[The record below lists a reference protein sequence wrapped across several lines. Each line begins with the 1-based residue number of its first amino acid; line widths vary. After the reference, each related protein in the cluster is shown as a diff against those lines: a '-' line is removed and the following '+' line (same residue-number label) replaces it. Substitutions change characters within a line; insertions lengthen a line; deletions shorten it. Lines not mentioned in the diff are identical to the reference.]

1 MINNMLKKI
10 KKPDEYRIG
19 YEFVELAEDIQKL
32 RKAKLMLQHNISR
45 EKVCKYTILEPKEI
59 NILDNSLNQRE
70 KILNQIPD
78 ITKRYLDYGYVYVEK
93 IIVKKMIEDTCTN
106 QEIQE
111 FVNLTEDYINK
122 RRLKTFP
129 FFSWHFGGTEKTVGL
144 ARWTTVEEEANYN
157 HANVFD
163 LAKAIEQTSLEDI
176 TFEDVKKVITTSDQD
191 GFLYNDALYVITNEQ
206 KEALINYNTNNKIK
220 KEKAQLTE
228 EIYYYKKVIKE
239 CENHKLYH
247 KEDIEKIKKQYNN
260 IHNEGGEGYIPHFY
274 TYEEYEYAKK
284 LLSKLLKKED
294 KNE

>member
-1 MINNMLKKI
+1 MLNKI

-45 EKVCKYTILEPKEI
+45 EKVCKYTTLEPKEI
-59 NILDNSLNQRE
+59 HILDDSLNQRE
-70 KILNQIPD
+70 EILNQIPD
-78 ITKRYLDYGYVYVEK
+78 IIKGYLNYGYNYVDK
-93 IIVKKMIEDTCTN
+93 IIVKKMIEDNCTN

-129 FFSWHFGGTEKTVGL
+129 FFSWHFGGTDKTVGL
-144 ARWTTVEEEANYN
+144 ARWATVEEEANYN

-163 LAKAIEQTSLEDI
+163 LAKAIEQTPLEDI
-176 TFEDVKKVITTSDQD
+176 TFEDVQKVITASDND

-206 KEALINYNTNNKIK
+206 KEALLNYNTKEILEKENKQIN
-220 KEKAQLTE
+220 
-228 EIYYYKKVIKE
+228 YYKELIKNIE
-239 CENHKLYH
+239 KHKLYH
-247 KEDIEKIKKQYNN
+247 AQDVRKMKKQYND

-274 TYEEYEYAKK
+274 TFEEYEYAKK
-284 LLSKLLKKED
+284 QLAKLIKMTYNKLRKFNSKR
-294 KNE
+294 

>member
-1 MINNMLKKI
+1 MLNKI

-45 EKVCKYTILEPKEI
+45 EKVCKYTTLEPKEI
-59 NILDNSLNQRE
+59 HILDDSLNQRE
-70 KILNQIPD
+70 EILNQIPD
-78 ITKRYLDYGYVYVEK
+78 IIKGYLNYGYNYVDK
-93 IIVKKMIEDTCTN
+93 IIVKKMIEDNCTN

-129 FFSWHFGGTEKTVGL
+129 FFSWHFGGTDKTVGL
-144 ARWTTVEEEANYN
+144 ARWATVEEEANYN

-176 TFEDVKKVITTSDQD
+176 TFEDVQKVITASDND

-206 KEALINYNTNNKIK
+206 KEALLNYNTKEILEKENKQIN
-220 KEKAQLTE
+220 
-228 EIYYYKKVIKE
+228 YYKELIKNIE
-239 CENHKLYH
+239 KHKLYH
-247 KEDIEKIKKQYNN
+247 AQDVRKMKKQYND

-274 TYEEYEYAKK
+274 TFEEYEYAKK
-284 LLSKLLKKED
+284 QLAKLIKEQN
-294 KNE
+294 K

>member
-1 MINNMLKKI
+1 MLNKI

-59 NILDNSLNQRE
+59 HILNDSLNQRE
-70 KILNQIPD
+70 EILNQIPD
-78 ITKRYLDYGYVYVEK
+78 IIKGYLNYGYNYVDK
-93 IIVKKMIEDTCTN
+93 IIVKKMIEDNCTN

-129 FFSWHFGGTEKTVGL
+129 FFSWHFGGTDKTVGL
-144 ARWTTVEEEANYN
+144 ARWATVEEEANYN

-163 LAKAIEQTSLEDI
+163 LAKAIEQTPLEDI
-176 TFEDVKKVITTSDQD
+176 TFEDVQKVITASDND

-206 KEALINYNTNNKIK
+206 KEALLNYNTKEILEKENKQIN
-220 KEKAQLTE
+220 
-228 EIYYYKKVIKE
+228 YYKELIKNIE
-239 CENHKLYH
+239 KHKLYH
-247 KEDIEKIKKQYNN
+247 AQDVRKMKKQYND

-274 TYEEYEYAKK
+274 TFEEYEYAKK
-284 LLSKLLKKED
+284 QLAKLIKEQN
-294 KNE
+294 K

>member
-1 MINNMLKKI
+1 MLNKI

-45 EKVCKYTILEPKEI
+45 EKVCKYTTLEPKEI
-59 NILDNSLNQRE
+59 HILDDLLNQRE
-70 KILNQIPD
+70 EILNQIPD
-78 ITKRYLDYGYVYVEK
+78 IIKGYLNYGYNYVDK
-93 IIVKKMIEDTCTN
+93 IIVKKMIENNCTN

-129 FFSWHFGGTEKTVGL
+129 FFSWHFGGTDKTVGL
-144 ARWTTVEEEANYN
+144 ARWATVEEEANYN

-163 LAKAIEQTSLEDI
+163 LAKAIEQTPLEDI
-176 TFEDVKKVITTSDQD
+176 TFEDVQKVITASDND

-206 KEALINYNTNNKIK
+206 KEALLNYNTKEILEKENKQIN
-220 KEKAQLTE
+220 
-228 EIYYYKKVIKE
+228 YYKELIKNIE
-239 CENHKLYH
+239 KHKLYH
-247 KEDIEKIKKQYNN
+247 AQDVRKMKKQYND

-274 TYEEYEYAKK
+274 TFEEYEYAKK
-284 LLSKLLKKED
+284 QLAKLIKEQN
-294 KNE
+294 K

>member
-1 MINNMLKKI
+1 MLKKI

-45 EKVCKYTILEPKEI
+45 EKVCKYTTLEPKEI

-70 KILNQIPD
+70 EILNQIPD

-93 IIVKKMIEDTCTN
+93 IIVKKMIENNCTN
-106 QEIQE
+106 QEIKK

-129 FFSWHFGGTEKTVGL
+129 FFSWHFGGTDKTVGL
-144 ARWTTVEEEANYN
+144 ARWATVEEEANYN

-163 LAKAIEQTSLEDI
+163 LAKAIEKIPLEDI
-176 TFEDVKKVITTSDQD
+176 TFEDVKKVVTTSDND
-191 GFLYNDALYVITNEQ
+191 GFLYNDELYVITNEQ
-206 KEALINYNTNNKIK
+206 KEALLNYNTKEILEKENKQIN
-220 KEKAQLTE
+220 
-228 EIYYYKKVIKE
+228 YYKELIKNIE
-239 CENHKLYH
+239 KHKLYH
-247 KEDIEKIKKQYNN
+247 AKDVEKMKKQYND

-274 TYEEYEYAKK
+274 TFEEYEYVKKQLAKLINK
-284 LLSKLLKKED
+284 R
-294 KNE
+294 N

>member
-1 MINNMLKKI
+1 MLNKI

-45 EKVCKYTILEPKEI
+45 KKVCKYTTLEVTELQVL
-59 NILDNSLNQRE
+59 NDLLNQRE
-70 KILNQIPD
+70 KILSQIPD
-78 ITKRYLDYGYVYVEK
+78 IKKSYLYYGYDYVEK
-93 IIVKKMIEDTCTN
+93 IIVKKMIEDNCTN

-129 FFSWHFGGTEKTVGL
+129 FFSWHFGGTDKTVGL
-144 ARWTTVEEEANYN
+144 ARWATVEEEANYN

-163 LAKAIEQTSLEDI
+163 LAKAIEAIPLEDI
-176 TFEDVKKVITTSDQD
+176 TFEDVQKVITTSDND

-206 KEALINYNTNNKIK
+206 KQALLNYNTKEILEKENKQIN
-220 KEKAQLTE
+220 
-228 EIYYYKKVIKE
+228 YYKELIKNIE
-239 CENHKLYH
+239 KHKLYH
-247 KEDIEKIKKQYNN
+247 AQEVRKMKKQYND

-274 TYEEYEYAKK
+274 TFEEYEYAKK
-284 LLSKLLKKED
+284 QLAKLIKQQNK
-294 KNE
+294 

>member
-1 MINNMLKKI
+1 MLNKI

-45 EKVCKYTILEPKEI
+45 EKVCKYTTLEPKEI
-59 NILDNSLNQRE
+59 HILDNSLNQRE
-70 KILNQIPD
+70 EILNQIPD
-78 ITKRYLDYGYVYVEK
+78 IIKGYLNYGYNYVDK
-93 IIVKKMIEDTCTN
+93 IIVKKMIEDNCTN

-129 FFSWHFGGTEKTVGL
+129 FFSWHFGGTDKTVGL
-144 ARWTTVEEEANYN
+144 ARWATVEEEANYN

-163 LAKAIEQTSLEDI
+163 LAKAIEQTPLEDI
-176 TFEDVKKVITTSDQD
+176 TFEDVQKVITASDND

-206 KEALINYNTNNKIK
+206 KEALLNYNTKEILEKENKQIN
-220 KEKAQLTE
+220 
-228 EIYYYKKVIKE
+228 YYKELIKNIE
-239 CENHKLYH
+239 KHKLYH
-247 KEDIEKIKKQYNN
+247 AQDVRKMKKQYND

-274 TYEEYEYAKK
+274 TFEEYEYAKK
-284 LLSKLLKKED
+284 QLAKLIKEQN
-294 KNE
+294 K

>member
-1 MINNMLKKI
+1 MLNKI

-45 EKVCKYTILEPKEI
+45 EKVCKYTTLEPKEI
-59 NILDNSLNQRE
+59 HILDDSLNQRE
-70 KILNQIPD
+70 EILNQIPD
-78 ITKRYLDYGYVYVEK
+78 IIKGYLNYGYNYVDK
-93 IIVKKMIEDTCTN
+93 IIVKKMIEDNCTN

-129 FFSWHFGGTEKTVGL
+129 FFSWHFGGTDKTVGL
-144 ARWTTVEEEANYN
+144 ARWATVKEEANYN

-163 LAKAIEQTSLEDI
+163 LAKAIEQTPLEDI
-176 TFEDVKKVITTSDQD
+176 TFEDVQKVITASDND

-206 KEALINYNTNNKIK
+206 KEALLNYNTKEILEKENKQIN
-220 KEKAQLTE
+220 
-228 EIYYYKKVIKE
+228 YYKELIKNIE
-239 CENHKLYH
+239 KHKLYH
-247 KEDIEKIKKQYNN
+247 AQDVRKMKKQYND

-274 TYEEYEYAKK
+274 TFEEYEYAKK
-284 LLSKLLKKED
+284 QLAKLIKEQN
-294 KNE
+294 K

>member
-1 MINNMLKKI
+1 MLKKI

-45 EKVCKYTILEPKEI
+45 EKVCKYTTLEPKEI

-70 KILNQIPD
+70 EILNQMPD

-93 IIVKKMIEDTCTN
+93 IIVKKMIEDNCTN
-106 QEIQE
+106 HEIKK

-129 FFSWHFGGTEKTVGL
+129 FFSWHFGGTDKTVGL
-144 ARWTTVEEEANYN
+144 ARWATVEEEANYN

-163 LAKAIEQTSLEDI
+163 LAKAIEKIPLEDI
-176 TFEDVKKVITTSDQD
+176 TFEDVKKVVTTSDND
-191 GFLYNDALYVITNEQ
+191 GFLYNDELYVITNEQ
-206 KEALINYNTNNKIK
+206 KEALLNYNTKEILEKENKQIN
-220 KEKAQLTE
+220 
-228 EIYYYKKVIKE
+228 YYKELIKNIE
-239 CENHKLYH
+239 KHKLYH
-247 KEDIEKIKKQYNN
+247 AKDVERMKKQYND

-274 TYEEYEYAKK
+274 TFEEYEYVKKQLAKLINK
-284 LLSKLLKKED
+284 R
-294 KNE
+294 N

>member
-1 MINNMLKKI
+1 MLNKI

-45 EKVCKYTILEPKEI
+45 KKVCKYTTLEVTELQVL
-59 NILDNSLNQRE
+59 NDLLNQRE
-70 KILNQIPD
+70 KILSQIPD
-78 ITKRYLDYGYVYVEK
+78 IKKSYLYYGYDYVEK
-93 IIVKKMIEDTCTN
+93 IIVKKMIEDNCTN

-129 FFSWHFGGTEKTVGL
+129 FFSWHFGGTDKTVGL
-144 ARWTTVEEEANYN
+144 ARWATVEEEANYN

-163 LAKAIEQTSLEDI
+163 LAKAIEAIPLEDI
-176 TFEDVKKVITTSDQD
+176 TFEDVQKVITTSDND

-206 KEALINYNTNNKIK
+206 KQALLNYNTKEILEKENKQIN
-220 KEKAQLTE
+220 
-228 EIYYYKKVIKE
+228 YYKELIKNIE
-239 CENHKLYH
+239 KHKLYH
-247 KEDIEKIKKQYNN
+247 AQEVRKMKKQYND

-274 TYEEYEYAKK
+274 TFEEYEYAKK
-284 LLSKLLKKED
+284 QLAKLIKEQN
-294 KNE
+294 K

>member
-1 MINNMLKKI
+1 MLNKI

-45 EKVCKYTILEPKEI
+45 EKVCKYTTLEPKEI
-59 NILDNSLNQRE
+59 HILDDSLNQRE
-70 KILNQIPD
+70 EILNQIPD
-78 ITKRYLDYGYVYVEK
+78 IIKGYLNYGYNYVDK
-93 IIVKKMIEDTCTN
+93 IIVKKMIEDNCTN

-129 FFSWHFGGTEKTVGL
+129 FFSWHFGGTNKTVGL
-144 ARWTTVEEEANYN
+144 ARWATVEEEANYN

-163 LAKAIEQTSLEDI
+163 LAKAIEQTPLEDI
-176 TFEDVKKVITTSDQD
+176 TFEDVQKVITASDND

-206 KEALINYNTNNKIK
+206 KEALLNYNTKEILEKENKQIN
-220 KEKAQLTE
+220 
-228 EIYYYKKVIKE
+228 YYKELIKNIE
-239 CENHKLYH
+239 KHKLYH
-247 KEDIEKIKKQYNN
+247 AQDVRKMKKQYND

-274 TYEEYEYAKK
+274 TFEEYEYAKK
-284 LLSKLLKKED
+284 QLAKLIKEQN
-294 KNE
+294 K

>member
-1 MINNMLKKI
+1 MLNKI

-45 EKVCKYTILEPKEI
+45 EKVCKYTTLEPKEI
-59 NILDNSLNQRE
+59 HILDDSLNQRE
-70 KILNQIPD
+70 EILNQIPD
-78 ITKRYLDYGYVYVEK
+78 IIKGYLNYGYNYVDK

-144 ARWTTVEEEANYN
+144 ARWATVEEEANYN

-163 LAKAIEQTSLEDI
+163 LAKAIEQTPLEDI
-176 TFEDVKKVITTSDQD
+176 TFEDVQKVITASDND

-206 KEALINYNTNNKIK
+206 KEALLNYNT
-220 KEKAQLTE
+220 KEILEKESKQ
-228 EIYYYKKVIKE
+228 INYYKELI
-239 CENHKLYH
+239 ENIEKHKLYH
-247 KEDIEKIKKQYNN
+247 AQDVRKMKKQYND

-274 TYEEYEYAKK
+274 TFEEYEYAKK
-284 LLSKLLKKED
+284 QLAKLIKEQN
-294 KNE
+294 K

>member
-45 EKVCKYTILEPKEI
+45 EKVCKYTTLEPKEI
-59 NILDNSLNQRE
+59 HILDDLLNQRE
-70 KILNQIPD
+70 EILNQMPNI
-78 ITKRYLDYGYVYVEK
+78 IKGYLNYGYNYVDK
-93 IIVKKMIEDTCTN
+93 IIVKKMIEDNCTN

-129 FFSWHFGGTEKTVGL
+129 FFSWHFGGTDKTVGL
-144 ARWTTVEEEANYN
+144 ARWATVEEEANYN

-163 LAKAIEQTSLEDI
+163 LAKAIEQTPLEDI
-176 TFEDVKKVITTSDQD
+176 TFEDVQKVITASDND

-206 KEALINYNTNNKIK
+206 KEALLNYNTKEILEKENKQIN
-220 KEKAQLTE
+220 
-228 EIYYYKKVIKE
+228 YYKELIKNIE
-239 CENHKLYH
+239 KHKLYH
-247 KEDIEKIKKQYNN
+247 AQDVRKMKKQYND

-274 TYEEYEYAKK
+274 TFEEYEYAKK
-284 LLSKLLKKED
+284 QLAKLIKEQN
-294 KNE
+294 K

>member
-1 MINNMLKKI
+1 MLNKI

-45 EKVCKYTILEPKEI
+45 EKVCKYTTLEPKEI

-70 KILNQIPD
+70 EILNQIPD

-93 IIVKKMIEDTCTN
+93 IIVKKMIEDNCTN

-129 FFSWHFGGTEKTVGL
+129 FFSWHFGGTDKTVGL
-144 ARWTTVEEEANYN
+144 ARWATVEEEANYN

-163 LAKAIEQTSLEDI
+163 LAKAIEQTPLEDI
-176 TFEDVKKVITTSDQD
+176 TFEDVQKVITASDND

-206 KEALINYNTNNKIK
+206 KEALLNYNTKEILEKENKQIN
-220 KEKAQLTE
+220 
-228 EIYYYKKVIKE
+228 YYKELIKNIE
-239 CENHKLYH
+239 KHKLYH
-247 KEDIEKIKKQYNN
+247 AQDVRKMKKQYND

-274 TYEEYEYAKK
+274 TFEEYEYAKK
-284 LLSKLLKKED
+284 QLAKLIKEQN
-294 KNE
+294 K